1 MRAALVEMRAGLR
14 LGWGHAPVAM
24 VLAIFLSLLTAVST
38 AASAAVQ
45 RALVDSAGQASP
57 GRIVVLALLAGLV
70 FTTWLV
76 LQRLGVNLWSIVN
89 DRTVPEL
96 RAQTLALCRQVAH
109 ADAHVS
115 GTEES
120 LMALAA
126 ALWAAPPAAAPL
138 R

>member
-14 LGWGHAPVAM
+14 LGWGRAPVAM

-96 RAQTLALCRQVAH
+96 RAQTLALI
-109 ADAHVS
+109 D
-115 GTEES
+115 G
-120 LMALAA
+120 
-126 ALWAAPPAAAPL
+126 
-138 R
+138 